1 MPLDLTVLDDAVPAP
16 AGGAPLE
23 LPIDTIDED
32 PEQPRFEFDDQP
44 LAELAETIRERGVRQ
59 PVSVRPHPEQ
69 PGRWML
75 NFGARRLRAS
85 RMAGRQT
92 VPAFVDLAADSYDQ
106 VIENEQRQNLQPL
119 ELALFVQRRMRAGE
133 TQAEV
138 AARLGKSRGYLTFIA
153 ALIDPPDL
161 VMELYR
167 SCRCRGLAELY
178 ELRRLHEAQPDAVAA
193 WLASGAE
200 VTRAAVQ
207 RLKED
212 LRAGEPR
219 RDRLPADL
227 PRTPAL
233 AAAGRS
239 PSEPPA
245 PAAVTPP
252 PPEPSVTEPEAEPV
266 PSGPPSARDPRELLQ
281 LLATLGDEEVVVIL
295 DALPRRAGHV
305 FVSLPDGIQRAEV
318 EMGCLA
324 QLRLVRALV

>member
-1 MPLDLTVLDDAVPAP
+1 MPLDLTVLDDPAPAP

-32 PEQPRFEFDDQP
+32 PEQPRFEFDDET

-167 SCRCRGLAELY
+167 SRRCRGLAELY

-200 VTRAAVQ
+200 VTRAGVQ

-219 RDRLPADL
+219 RDRLPADP

-233 AAAGRS
+233 AAAGR
-239 PSEPPA
+239 EPPA

-266 PSGPPSARDPRELLQ
+266 PSGPPSARDPCELLQ